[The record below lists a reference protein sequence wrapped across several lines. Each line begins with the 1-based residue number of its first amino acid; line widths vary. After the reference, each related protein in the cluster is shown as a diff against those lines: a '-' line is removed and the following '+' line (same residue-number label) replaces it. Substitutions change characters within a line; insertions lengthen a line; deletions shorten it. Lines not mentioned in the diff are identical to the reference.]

1 MPIKVF
7 VYLMCSV
14 PLLLC
19 AQLRPQSILAGGYT
33 IPIHPDYPGIERAA
47 RLLSIGVSQA
57 VDGTKAWHHLFRD
70 PRLSYQLVYHDP
82 GNPEVMGQAIT
93 LAIWLDLKAF
103 GGNRWQG
110 RYCIGK
116 GPSVMTRPQSLQQNP
131 DNIAYGGYLTDL
143 TGLGFYL
150 RRRMNDH
157 FALDLG
163 LYAWHYSSAQ
173 VAVPNVGI
181 NTLSLALGVQG
192 LPRRPDE
199 KMLTPA
205 EVLSRGIRP
214 AIRIGLGLAGRKL
227 DEGPRYRI
235 MTVMP
240 YLTWQ
245 PNAKFRL
252 SGGGKLF
259 YHDGLY
265 EFFQTQDFGASNHRE
280 MASGAIAW
288 LGAEWLLSHLGI
300 NLKAGPYLKAP
311 VLMPYTLYTEM
322 GLQYYCHDTQ
332 QRDGW
337 QPFVGLS
344 VHAHSGQADWGE
356 LSLGV
361 AF

>member
-1 MPIKVF
+1 MPTKAFVF
-7 VYLMCSV
+7 LFLSV
-14 PLLLC
+14 PLLLW
-19 AQLRPQSILAGGYT
+19 AQLRPTGMLAGGYT
-33 IPIHPDYPGIERAA
+33 IPIHPDYPSIERHAWLFAA
-47 RLLSIGVSQA
+47 GVSQA
-57 VDGTKAWHHLFRD
+57 VDGRQAWHHLFRD
-70 PRLSYQLVYHDP
+70 PRLSYQLIYHDP

-93 LAIWLDLKAF
+93 LALWLDLQAF
-103 GGNRWQG
+103 GRERWQG

-116 GPSVMTRPQSLQQNP
+116 GPSVMTRPQSLRHNP

-143 TGLGFYL
+143 TALGFYL

-192 LPRRPDE
+192 LPRGSNE
-199 KMLTPA
+199 KAFTPA
-205 EVLSRGIRP
+205 KVTRRGIRA
-214 AIRIGLGLAGRKL
+214 AIRLGLGLAGRKL
-227 DEGPRYRI
+227 DEGPMYSI
-235 MTVMP
+235 YTVMP

-252 SGGGKLF
+252 SGGGKFF

-265 EFFQTQDFGASNHRE
+265 EFFQTQDFGEDNHRA

-288 LGAEWLLSHLGI
+288 LGGEWLLGHLGI
-300 NLKAGPYLKAP
+300 NLKLGPYLKAP

-322 GLQYYCHDTQ
+322 GLQYYWHDLQ

-356 LSLGV
+356 LSLGI